1 LIDGI
6 VGWFDILK
14 FLKARKGLGLK
25 VREKNVVNARFK
37 AWALGKVPSLK
48 LWLWKIVPSLKL
60 GL

>member
-14 FLKARKGLGLK
+14 FLRARKGLGLK
-25 VREKNVVNARFK
+25 VREMNVVNARFK

-48 LWLWKIVPSLKL
+48 LGLWKIVP
-60 GL
+60 GLNPGL